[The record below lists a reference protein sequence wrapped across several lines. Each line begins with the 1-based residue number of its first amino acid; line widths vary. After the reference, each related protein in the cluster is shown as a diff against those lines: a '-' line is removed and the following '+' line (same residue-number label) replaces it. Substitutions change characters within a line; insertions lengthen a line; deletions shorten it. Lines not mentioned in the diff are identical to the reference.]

1 MRKFIC
7 LAAAAVMLFSTSCG
21 KKEEIKHAPLDAKA
35 LFTQEDAVNILGYEP
50 AQIFDD
56 GYVKSIVRYDSKP
69 IGKDPIIVEL
79 YSYGSKKSAGDI
91 YDEFKRKH
99 SLRTDSEEV
108 SDFDAEA
115 FIAYPSVNIYK
126 EGYMAVVTAGSGA
139 DDAQKQLLTE
149 VGRIVA
155 QNLND
160 YISKH
165 PTDGDFTNSSK

>member
-1 MRKFIC
+1 MRNFIC
-7 LAAAAVMLFSTSCG
+7 IAAAAVMLLSASCG

-35 LFTQEDAVNILGYEP
+35 LFTQDDAVKILGYEP
-50 AQIFDD
+50 AQTFED
-56 GYVKSIVRYDSKP
+56 GYVKSTVRYDSKP

-79 YSYGSKKSAGDI
+79 YSYDSKKSTGDI
-91 YDEFKRKH
+91 YDELKRKH
-99 SLRTDSEEV
+99 SLRTDSEEI

-126 EGYMAVVTAGSGA
+126 DGYMAVVTAGSGA

-149 VGRIVA
+149 VGGIVA

-160 YISKH
+160 YILKH
-165 PTDGDFTNSSK
+165 PTDGDLTNSSK